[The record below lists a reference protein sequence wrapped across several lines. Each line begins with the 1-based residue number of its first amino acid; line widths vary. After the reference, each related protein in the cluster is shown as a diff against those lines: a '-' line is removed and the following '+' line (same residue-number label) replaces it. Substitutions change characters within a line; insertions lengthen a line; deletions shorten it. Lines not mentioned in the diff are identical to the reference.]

1 MAKASMKA
9 SAVRMERKNSY
20 QNMELLR
27 AKKQEIALKLK
38 NSTANN
44 QKIIAQ
50 KEEEELSKKKEI
62 VVELKKSSQVGREYL
77 HKYY

>member
-27 AKKQEIALKLK
+27 AKKQEIAIKLK
-38 NSTANN
+38 NNTANN
-44 QKIIAQ
+44 EKIIAQ
-50 KEEEELSKKKEI
+50 K
-62 VVELKKSSQVGREYL
+62 
-77 HKYY
+77 